1 MRSWPSAP
9 ARAAEG
15 VPGPGLAT
23 FTRPV
28 SFRYMQIRVVLLASY
43 RDLAGAAEL
52 FVELPPDA
60 RATDAIAVLRGR
72 STRAAL
78 LPERPVIAVN
88 QEYAS
93 LDIPLHDG
101 DELALLPPVAGG

>member
-1 MRSWPSAP
+1 
-9 ARAAEG
+9 
-15 VPGPGLAT
+15 
-23 FTRPV
+23 
-28 SFRYMQIRVVLLASY
+28 MQVRVVLLASY
-43 RDLAGAAEL
+43 RDLAGAAEVL
-52 FVELPPDA
+52 VELPPEA
-60 RATDAIAVLRGR
+60 RAADAIAAVRGR

-93 LDIPLHDG
+93 LDVPLRDG